1 MTEAATLAAVA
12 AATAATFPIRFN
24 QHAVTNGTHK
34 ARVHYE
40 LDNRCDGRRC
50 VTIYAKDY
58 GTALGVILGAAY
70 ENNTDVMTDYFDKGR
85 AVLFDGQ
92 PLYAE
97 ARARVAAF
105 KAARAAKGAA

>member
-1 MTEAATLAAVA
+1 MTLSDNIA
-12 AATAATFPIRFN
+12 AATAATFPVRFN

-50 VTIYAKDY
+50 VTIYANDY
-58 GTALGVILGAAY
+58 GSALGVILGDSY
-70 ENNTDVMTDYFDKGR
+70 RNSTDTMTDYFDKGR
-85 AVLFDGQ
+85 AVLFEGH
-92 PLYAE
+92 PNYAE

-105 KAARAAKGAA
+105 KAARAAKAVA

>member
-1 MTEAATLAAVA
+1 MTLSDNIA
-12 AATAATFPIRFN
+12 AATAATFPVRFN

-50 VTIYAKDY
+50 VTIDAKDY
-58 GTALGVILGAAY
+58 QNDLAVIFGGAYANGSDAL
-70 ENNTDVMTDYFDKGR
+70 TDYFEKGR
-85 AVLFDGQ
+85 VVLFESHMH
-92 PLYAE
+92 YAA
-97 ARARVAAF
+97 ARARVESF